1 MKFLNLNVKK
11 LRIFGYAVVA
21 ILATSCGPA
30 KDIVYMQDLPPNS
43 ILTLQE
49 GGELKLQ
56 PGDKLDIIVHSR
68 DEELAKMF
76 NLSRAVNSGYGTSQP
91 PLYTVDENGKIDMP
105 ILGSISVE
113 GLNRM
118 EVAQQIK
125 YRLLAG
131 NLLRDPIVT
140 VEFPDMAYYIIGES
154 GVGRHK
160 FPADKI
166 NLLEALSMS
175 GDLSISGK
183 RTNILVLRTENG
195 KQVPYRVDLT
205 RADDVYGSPVYYIK
219 QNDMIYV
226 EPTQVKANQSTA
238 NGNCYM
244 TPSFWMSMF
253 SFATTLVI
261 LFTK

>member
-1 MKFLNLNVKK
+1 
-11 LRIFGYAVVA
+11 
-21 ILATSCGPA
+21 
-30 KDIVYMQDLPPNS
+30 
-43 ILTLQE
+43 
-49 GGELKLQ
+49 
-56 PGDKLDIIVHSR
+56 
-68 DEELAKMF
+68 
-76 NLSRAVNSGYGTSQP
+76 
-91 PLYTVDENGKIDMP
+91 
-105 ILGSISVE
+105 
-113 GLNRM
+113 
-118 EVAQQIK
+118 
-125 YRLLAG
+125 
-131 NLLRDPIVT
+131 
-140 VEFPDMAYYIIGES
+140 MAYYIIGES

-238 NGNCYM
+238 NGNSYM